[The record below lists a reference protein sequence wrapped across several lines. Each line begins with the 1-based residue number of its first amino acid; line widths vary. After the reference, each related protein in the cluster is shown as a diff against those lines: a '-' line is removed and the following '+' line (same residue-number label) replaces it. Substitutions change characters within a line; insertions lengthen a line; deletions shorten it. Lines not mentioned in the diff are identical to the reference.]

1 MQIIYYITS
10 HHIKLLLL
18 YYTNVNY
25 KKKMCFLYVD
35 LRQWKEKPEEGR
47 ILFTALYLTSFN
59 YHGFTLSIN
68 FNLSYADT

>member
-35 LRQWKEKPEEGR
+35 LRQ
-47 ILFTALYLTSFN
+47 
-59 YHGFTLSIN
+59 
-68 FNLSYADT
+68 